1 MGDSAGG
8 DAVVLDG
15 DVVGGVVATAVVE
28 GSGVAAE
35 ADGAT
40 GLEGTSRTGAV
51 GGSTLGS
58 HPISAMAATETSA
71 AEESPPRRLVSGRR
85 LVPQKTQ
92 AASLERT

>member
-1 MGDSAGG
+1 M
-8 DAVVLDG
+8 VLDG
-15 DVVGGVVATAVVE
+15 TAVGGAVTTAVTE
-28 GSGVAAE
+28 GNGVAAE

-40 GLEGTSRTGAV
+40 GLEGASMTGAV

-71 AEESPPRRLVSGRR
+71 ADESPPRRLASGARR

-92 AASLERT
+92 AASFERT